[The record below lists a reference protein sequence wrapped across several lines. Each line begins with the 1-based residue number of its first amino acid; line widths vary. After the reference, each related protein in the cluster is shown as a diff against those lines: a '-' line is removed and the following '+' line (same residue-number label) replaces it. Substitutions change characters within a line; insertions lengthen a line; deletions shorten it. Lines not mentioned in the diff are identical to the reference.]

1 MVRQAYASAIA
12 RATVGA
18 VVSSASRLPEAL
30 KSSLTTPPNLALYQ
44 YTKFI
49 TIDRLLVNLHR

>member
-18 VVSSASRLPEAL
+18 VVNPASRLPEAL
-30 KSSLTTPPNLALYQ
+30 KSSLSTPHLAFYQ

-49 TIDRLLVNLHR
+49 TIDRLLINLHR

>member
-18 VVSSASRLPEAL
+18 VVTASRLPEAL
-30 KSSLTTPPNLALYQ
+30 KSSLTPPNLALYQ

>member
-30 KSSLTTPPNLALYQ
+30 KSSLTTPPKSRTLSVY
-44 YTKFI
+44 KIHHHRSI
-49 TIDRLLVNLHR
+49 TG